1 MNQTSNITR
10 KTGDCESCGRKDTVV
25 RLFHAKNQWFCDSC
39 AEIEIQRQVDSVR
52 QRQMELT
59 PVESAVIE
67 SSKLDSTIQVRTD
80 LFNAATTAI
89 VELKKAIDEDASIVN
104 KPYAL
109 AETLM
114 TRFLHFKQVVF
125 ELNQQIVEAGNQ
137 QKSIQIYLNGL
148 ANQLRAEEREKLQ
161 IANINYKPGPVKIS
175 KPVVKKVTK
184 KLDKA
189 ELRKFA
195 SELGVSEFTLQ
206 MLVVQKGVSVEEA
219 ARILRHSIN
228 AAKSE

>member
-1 MNQTSNITR
+1 MNQTSNVTR
-10 KTGDCESCGRKDTVV
+10 KTGDCESCERKDTVV

-80 LFNAATTAI
+80 LFNAATKAI
-89 VELKKAIDEDASIVN
+89 VDLKAAIDTDESIVN